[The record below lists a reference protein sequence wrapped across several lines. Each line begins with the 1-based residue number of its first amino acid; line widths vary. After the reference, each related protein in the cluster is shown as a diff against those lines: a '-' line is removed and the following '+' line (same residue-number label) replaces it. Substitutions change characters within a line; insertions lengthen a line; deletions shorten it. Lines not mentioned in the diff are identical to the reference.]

1 MIPGGISVLIRV
13 RNEGRSLRLVLAAL
27 ARQDPRPAEII
38 VVDNASSDDTREVAS
53 DAGARILAL
62 STDEF
67 TYGRALNLGI
77 REARGEF
84 ICILSAHSLPI
95 GSSFLR
101 NAIAPF
107 QDPAVAAVRC
117 LSVTN
122 RSELEGW
129 TSARLLEWP
138 ADIETVIAEAP
149 VNCAAAIR
157 RSVWQRIP
165 YDESLVA
172 IEDKFWALAAL
183 KSGYRLAKSD
193 APYLYLRD
201 MTLAAQVR
209 KMNRERL
216 AYFRITGRRFES
228 PPARLGRLLENLL
241 YRIPK
246 RALRTAFYE
255 AALYACLK
263 SIPLQALRKPKM
275 GSCI

>member
-1 MIPGGISVLIRV
+1 MIRV

-27 ARQDPRPAEII
+27 ARQEPPPAEII
-38 VVDNASSDDTREVAS
+38 VVDNASSDDTYAVA
-53 DAGARILAL
+53 DAAGARILAL
-62 STDEF
+62 STGEF
-67 TYGRALNLGI
+67 TYGRALNLAI

-95 GSSFLR
+95 GSGFLR
-101 NAIAPF
+101 HAIAPF
-107 QDPAVAAVRC
+107 EDPAVAAVRC

-122 RSELEGW
+122 RKELEGW
-129 TSARLLEWP
+129 TSARSLEWP
-138 ADIETVIAEAP
+138 ADIEAVVAEAP
-149 VNCAAAIR
+149 VNCSAVIR
-157 RSVWQRIP
+157 RSVWERIP
-165 YDESLVA
+165 YDENLVA

-193 APYLYLRD
+193 APYLYLRET
-201 MTLAAQVR
+201 TLLAEVR

-216 AYFRITGRRFES
+216 AYFRITGRKFES

-255 AALYACLK
+255 TALYACLK
-263 SIPLQALRKPKM
+263 SIPLQALRKAKT
-275 GSCI
+275 GSCL